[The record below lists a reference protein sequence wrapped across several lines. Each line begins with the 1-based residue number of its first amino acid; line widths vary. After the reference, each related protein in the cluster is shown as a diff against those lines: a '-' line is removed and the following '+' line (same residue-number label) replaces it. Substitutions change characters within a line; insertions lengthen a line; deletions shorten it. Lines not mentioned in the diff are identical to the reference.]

1 MNNNILGEL
10 SLIAFIPLM
19 SLTACDND
27 ETVLIQDN
35 EKADGIHK
43 YIIPEES
50 NDTAIAFIGSDR
62 DLQQTL
68 APIAERHENYLLQHG
83 WVKENTDESATRSI
97 LRARSVRTDTVYVTN
112 YSVDY
117 YSDPSVYANFNA
129 RFSRSMVD
137 SINRVVS
144 SDYRISTSKTYVCEW
159 RLFSTSYNLG
169 TDEQIAS
176 RPSPLCAL
184 APATKSGYTERGYSL
199 YTIETS
205 NGKKQAKME
214 SYQLMIKYEK
224 VSHKTLVLD
233 IDWPFR
239 PKSTPK
245 NVYRGY
251 EFIYAVSKRL

>member
-1 MNNNILGEL
+1 MNYNILGKL

-27 ETVLIQDN
+27 ETALIQDN

-50 NDTAIAFIGSDR
+50 NDTTIAFIGSDR
-62 DLQQTL
+62 DLQQAL

-112 YSVDY
+112 YSVDD

-129 RFSRSMVD
+129 KFSRSMVD

-159 RLFSTSYNLG
+159 RLF
-169 TDEQIAS
+169 
-176 RPSPLCAL
+176 PLPIILELMNRLHQDLHRYAL
-184 APATKSGYTERGYSL
+184 LLLQQNQGIQRGDTVYTQL
-199 YTIETS
+199 
-205 NGKKQAKME
+205 KPQMAK
-214 SYQLMIKYEK
+214 
-224 VSHKTLVLD
+224 T
-233 IDWPFR
+233 
-239 PKSTPK
+239 
-245 NVYRGY
+245 G
-251 EFIYAVSKRL
+251 

>member
-1 MNNNILGEL
+1 MNYNILGKL

-27 ETVLIQDN
+27 ETALIQDN

-50 NDTAIAFIGSDR
+50 NDTTIAFIGSDR
-62 DLQQTL
+62 DLQQAL

-112 YSVDY
+112 YSVDD

-129 RFSRSMVD
+129 KFSRSMVD

-205 NGKKQAKME
+205 NGK
-214 SYQLMIKYEK
+214 
-224 VSHKTLVLD
+224 
-233 IDWPFR
+233 
-239 PKSTPK
+239 
-245 NVYRGY
+245 N
-251 EFIYAVSKRL
+251 RLKWNLISL